1 MVEKIH
7 EVSVGRA
14 GELLA
19 CGVMEALGYRTV
31 LCQQRNFDALL
42 MHDDVH
48 HYRVEIKTCSK
59 EHTDKSGKCSRYSF
73 TTATG
78 CAQKNRL
85 DTDKVD
91 LLVQVALDIRKC
103 YFIPVCDHTVLRK
116 NITRQVFMDNDE
128 AQQIADALERIE
140 DFKCGKH

>member
-1 MVEKIH
+1 MAEKIH

-48 HYRVEIKTCSK
+48 HYRVEIKTTSK
-59 EHTDKSGKCSRYSF
+59 ETIDMNGKRSRYSF

-78 CAQKNRL
+78 CNVKSRL
-85 DTDKVD
+85 DADKVD
-91 LLVQVALDIRKC
+91 LLVLVALDIRKC
-103 YFIPVCDHTVLRK
+103 YFIPVCDHDVLRK
-116 NITRQVFMDNDE
+116 NITRQVFVDNDE